1 MCCVALLFFPFELA
15 TEAQGR
21 LIWKITTLHLG
32 TVKFDQLRTWYL
44 TYTDYHRRPREA
56 GCPPALQR
64 GALCHSPPAYG
75 RLLLTGRC
83 EIGSTQV
90 LGSFDVAYDI
100 PWPSSLLNLI
110 NAANFVNI
118 PVLYLP
124 GLSCLYPR
132 MQVYQV
138 TYGTHLNCD
147 HILLVSPI
155 ITSPRR

>member
-1 MCCVALLFFPFELA
+1 M
-15 TEAQGR
+15 
-21 LIWKITTLHLG
+21 
-32 TVKFDQLRTWYL
+32 
-44 TYTDYHRRPREA
+44 
-56 GCPPALQR
+56 
-64 GALCHSPPAYG
+64 
-75 RLLLTGRC
+75 
-83 EIGSTQV
+83 
-90 LGSFDVAYDI
+90 LGSYDVAYDI

-138 TYGTHLNCD
+138 TYGTHPNCD

-155 ITSPRR
+155 ITHPQARITTARFSRW